1 MYRSVYCLYRSSRV
15 LPTVG
20 RHLAGGFGTRL
31 SEDTSASPSRWS
43 RAPEKTVLWHSM
55 HIYLLYQ
62 ATATSPLTSLS
73 RTRTTRDGHDGAI
86 TRGVRPDRLQG
97 RSRDRDFLD
106 GDQGT
111 EIF

>member
-20 RHLAGGFGTRL
+20 TYLAGGFGTRL
-31 SEDTSASPSRWS
+31 SEDTSAKPTPMVESG
-43 RAPEKTVLWHSM
+43 EKPVLWHSM
-55 HIYLLYQ
+55 NIYPVHGIDELLYQ
-62 ATATSPLTSLS
+62 ATATSPLTPFS
-73 RTRTTRDGHDGAI
+73 RTHGRLATVTT
-86 TRGVRPDRLQG
+86 VRSPAGFFRIACK
-97 RSRDRDFLD
+97 